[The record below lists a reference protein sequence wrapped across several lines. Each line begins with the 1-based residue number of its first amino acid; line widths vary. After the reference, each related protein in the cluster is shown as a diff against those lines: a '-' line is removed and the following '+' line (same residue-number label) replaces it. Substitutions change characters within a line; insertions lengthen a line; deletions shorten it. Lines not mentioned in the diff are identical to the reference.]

1 MSDSIVTDDP
11 DQPEIMIDIE
21 SLGAKPGACIVS
33 IGAVRF
39 TRSAGIGEEFFE
51 SVNVADAQDQ
61 GLEVDAGT
69 VTWWLTQPSEARGQL
84 DGGVLLDTALR
95 RLADFIPD
103 NATIWANSPAFDCVL
118 LQSAYRAVGR
128 DCPWNYYQQEDY
140 RTLRNEL
147 GFEEDDGVAGVKHN
161 ALADARRQT
170 RALLGALGED
180 GWDGDGDGD
189 DGVGGGADE

>member
-1 MSDSIVTDDP
+1 MSDVISTDDA
-11 DQPEIMIDIE
+11 DKPEVMIDIE
-21 SLGAKPGACIVS
+21 TLGTNPGACIVS

-69 VTWWLTQPSEARGQL
+69 VTWWLTQSAEARDQL

-103 NATIWANSPAFDCVL
+103 DATIWANSPSFDCVL

-128 DCPWNYYQQEDY
+128 DCPWAYYQQEDY

-147 GFEEDDGVAGVKHN
+147 GFNEDDSGAGTKHN
-161 ALADARRQT
+161 SLADARRQT
-170 RALLGALGED
+170 KALLGALGED
-180 GWDGDGDGD
+180 GWDNN
-189 DGVGGGADE
+189 GGETDE

>member
-1 MSDSIVTDDP
+1 MTAVIATDDP
-11 DQPEIMIDIE
+11 DQPEIMIDTE
-21 SLGAKPGACIVS
+21 TLGTKPGACIVS

-39 TRSAGIGEEFFE
+39 TRSDGLGEEFYV

-61 GLEVDAGT
+61 GLDIDAGT
-69 VTWWLTQPSEARGQL
+69 VTWWLTQSSEARGQL

-103 NATIWANSPAFDCVL
+103 GATIWANSPAFDCVL

-128 DCPWNYYQQEDY
+128 DCPWAYYQQEDY

-147 GFEEDDGVAGVKHN
+147 GFEEDDSTAGVKHN

-170 RALLGALGED
+170 KALLGALGED
-180 GWDGDGDGD
+180 GWDDDNDGR
-189 DGVGGGADE
+189 GGGSDE

>member
-1 MSDSIVTDDP
+1 MSDVIATDDP

-21 SLGAKPGACIVS
+21 TLGTNPGACIVS

-69 VTWWLTQPSEARGQL
+69 VTWWLTQSAEARDQL

-103 NATIWANSPAFDCVL
+103 DATIWANSPSFDCVL

-128 DCPWNYYQQEDY
+128 DCPWAYYQQEDY

-147 GFEEDDGVAGVKHN
+147 GFNEDDSGAGTKHN
-161 ALADARRQT
+161 SLADARRQT
-170 RALLGALGED
+170 KALLGALGED
-180 GWDGDGDGD
+180 GWDNN
-189 DGVGGGADE
+189 GGETDE

>member
-1 MSDSIVTDDP
+1 MSDPISTDDP
-11 DQPEIMIDIE
+11 TRPEIMIDIE
-21 SLGAKPGACIVS
+21 TLGTNPGACIVS

-39 TRSAGIGEEFFE
+39 SRADGIGEEFFE
-51 SVNVADAQDQ
+51 SVNLADAQDQ
-61 GLEVDAGT
+61 GLHIDAGT
-69 VTWWLTQPSEARGQL
+69 VTWWLTQSAEARDQL

-95 RLADFIPD
+95 RLGDFIPD
-103 NATIWANSPAFDCVL
+103 GATVWANSPAFDCVL

-128 DCPWNYYQQEDY
+128 DCPWKYYQQEDY

-147 GFEEDDGVAGVKHN
+147 GFEEDDSAAGVKHN

-180 GWDGDGDGD
+180 GWDD
-189 DGVGGGADE
+189 DGGGADE